1 MAGHRRRRELGEPV
15 WQGACV
21 AAAELETRGEAAG
34 GRSSSSGAMRPAA
47 ELEKAWTGGGRA
59 ARALTGDMLKMQGR
73 ATPAAGDGR
82 QRGWTAVAKGE
93 KEMLELGGIL

>member
-1 MAGHRRRRELGEPV
+1 MDRRSAAL
-15 WQGACV
+15 AC
-21 AAAELETRGEAAG
+21 T
-34 GRSSSSGAMRPAA
+34 S
-47 ELEKAWTGGGRA
+47 GGGA
-59 ARALTGDMLKMQGR
+59 ARVLTSDLLKMQGR

>member
-1 MAGHRRRRELGEPV
+1 MAGRVRHRRRARDTGRGGWRTELQQWGD
-15 WQGACV
+15 
-21 AAAELETRGEAAG
+21 AAG
-34 GRSSSSGAMRPAA
+34 GGAQGGVDRQSAA
-47 ELEKAWTGGGRA
+47 LACTSGGGA
-59 ARALTGDMLKMQGR
+59 ARALTSDLLKMQGR